1 MTLALIYLFTI
12 ILFLAL
18 MLSLGFQPAILTR
31 LNGVILFITGAA
43 GVLIYGYGFSVVCSS
58 PLQAMIRTLFS
69 VFCMFL
75 GRNEIGA
82 ISSAPLLQAPVMQL
96 IIYTVHLLALYC
108 TASAVIAALG
118 TRMIRTVR
126 LFLLRRHDLNL
137 IYGANESF
145 PALRRTASI
154 SEHKGPMIFVDPR
167 PRQRSF
173 ENRISGMSCLL
184 FTDADAQKPTAAF
197 LNRIGVTPQGR
208 RLHVFC
214 LDNDESANLAYSRS
228 LFQDPGKGGFPA
240 QTGAAFRHPYR
251 RTSGRRALL
260 HSAQPERQTTGSFS
274 SVIAIEKPD
283 MLARLMIHDCPP
295 YETMAFDDQA
305 LATDDFECLI
315 IGFGQTGQA
324 VLRQL
329 IANGQFA
336 GSNFHATIVAK
347 DYHSNAGCF
356 FYRYPGLR
364 AHDDRFTVI
373 EDNARSVPF
382 YDYLETHRRTLNY
395 IAVCTGSDKEN
406 AEIAYELRDYLAA
419 RGDHPAVMLI
429 SDAGISRLSDTGLRF
444 ASGLYTTDI
453 LCTAKLDA
461 MAMVINHQYHLA
473 EGRTAE
479 EDWAAC
485 DYFSRLSCRAS
496 ADFTDAFLKA
506 AGISR
511 EAVLRDGWHPE
522 GRILENLS
530 ITEHMRWCA
539 FHETM
544 GYQVMPEEVFAERA
558 ALYRKEKEETG
569 TGHTRITKDSERRLH
584 ACLIPWEALD
594 LLSEKEAA
602 VTGKSV
608 NYKESDR
615 DNVRMIPAMLKGAG
629 Q

>member
-137 IYGANESF
+137 IYGANESSIRF
-145 PALRRTASI
+145 AGQLLR
-154 SEHKGPMIFVDPR
+154 EHKGPVIFTDRGPG
-167 PRQRSF
+167 SDF

-228 LFQDPGKGGFPA
+228 LSDTLKAGGFLPGQVQLCA
-240 QTGAAFRHPYR
+240 ILAEEAYGEE
-251 RTSGRRALL
+251 LL
-260 HSAQPERQTTGSFS
+260 HSAQPERQTAGSFS

-569 TGHTRITKDSERRLH
+569 AGHTRIAKDSERRLH

-602 VTGKSV
+602 VTGRSV